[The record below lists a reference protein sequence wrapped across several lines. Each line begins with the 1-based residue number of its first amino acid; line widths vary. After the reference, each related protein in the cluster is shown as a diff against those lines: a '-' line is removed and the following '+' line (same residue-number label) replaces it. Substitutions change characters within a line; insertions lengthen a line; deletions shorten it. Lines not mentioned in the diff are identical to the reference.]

1 MLPTPNN
8 KAAISYL
15 IHFSLWALTL
25 QMGLEQ
31 GLEEGTITV
40 SKGVDAPQRHPTPLA
55 SPRGVHFASSSPP
68 WGPLPA
74 CQHCRPYTVRLYL

>member
-15 IHFSLWALTL
+15 IHFSLWSLIL

-31 GLEEGTITV
+31 VLEEGTITV
-40 SKGVDAPQRHPTPLA
+40 SKGVDARQRHPSPLA
-55 SPRGVHFASSSPP
+55 SPRDVYLASSSPP

-74 CQHCRPYTVRLYL
+74 R